1 MCVYM
6 RGERRPDQD
15 RAQQDRLLHV
25 PVVVDESLVVDGEVA
40 DELDVLAL
48 DAVHLLDDAVVHGCQ
63 RVQLVARTLLS
74 RQVAETVQDGHVQS
88 IRLLAVGD
96 LVRIHQHVVVNAVG
110 YDQQQIAAKALHGL
124 VATPVDLA
132 SNVAQTDWILD
143 QQVVVLAGSRDG
155 VEEQIVGG
163 VGEETLRDVRHLRAD
178 RRLHRALDA
187 RLRNLLRRLLPVH
200 RGRFRPG
207 DREGFL
213 LRVGLLGNDVCAR
226 RSRLHWSLGC
236 GNDLRPDVGSGHG
249 RRKRHLQ
256 RHFGLELGDARLH
269 LDQRLG
275 FALRSRLR

>member
-1 MCVYM
+1 M
-6 RGERRPDQD
+6 
-15 RAQQDRLLHV
+15 
-25 PVVVDESLVVDGEVA
+25 
-40 DELDVLAL
+40 
-48 DAVHLLDDAVVHGCQ
+48 
-63 RVQLVARTLLS
+63 
-74 RQVAETVQDGHVQS
+74 QS

-187 RLRNLLRRLLPVH
+187 
-200 RGRFRPG
+200 
-207 DREGFL
+207 
-213 LRVGLLGNDVCAR
+213 
-226 RSRLHWSLGC
+226 
-236 GNDLRPDVGSGHG
+236 
-249 RRKRHLQ
+249 
-256 RHFGLELGDARLH
+256 
-269 LDQRLG
+269 
-275 FALRSRLR
+275 

>member
-1 MCVYM
+1 M
-6 RGERRPDQD
+6 RGERRADQD

-63 RVQLVARTLLS
+63 RVQLVARTLLP

-187 RLRNLLRRLLPVH
+187 
-200 RGRFRPG
+200 
-207 DREGFL
+207 
-213 LRVGLLGNDVCAR
+213 
-226 RSRLHWSLGC
+226 
-236 GNDLRPDVGSGHG
+236 
-249 RRKRHLQ
+249 
-256 RHFGLELGDARLH
+256 
-269 LDQRLG
+269 
-275 FALRSRLR
+275 